1 VGFTHAYTISPLQ
14 GFLGNL
20 SPDRK
25 KGKRIADFSDSWRGE
40 ILAIYFR

>member
-1 VGFTHAYTISPLQ
+1 MIRGFTHAYTISPLQ

-25 KGKRIADFSDSWRGE
+25 EGETDLSDFSDS
-40 ILAIYFR
+40 